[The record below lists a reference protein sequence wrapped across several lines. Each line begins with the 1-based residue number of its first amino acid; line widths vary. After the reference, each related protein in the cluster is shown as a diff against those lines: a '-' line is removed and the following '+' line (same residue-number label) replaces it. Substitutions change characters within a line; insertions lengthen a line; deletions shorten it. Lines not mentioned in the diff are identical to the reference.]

1 MVKWTEVSAY
11 SGMPVEE
18 DAPTNATGAAVS
30 TDVPI
35 VRKKKKTLLDARSKS
50 YKQHREKLEKARQ
63 RR

>member
-11 SGMPVEE
+11 SGMPVDE

-35 VRKKKKTLLDARSKS
+35 VRKKRKMSLLYWMSKT
-50 YKQHREKLEKARQ
+50 YNF
-63 RR
+63 

>member
-35 VRKKKKTLLDARSKS
+35 VRKKKKDVIFRCKN
-50 YKQHREKLEKARQ
+50 KRI
-63 RR
+63 